1 MQYLEPVDL
10 LYHIRLG
17 QNALLGGL
25 DPTQKHLPYWN
36 CDFKNGDLSGFRH
49 SGAWD
54 RCHDVARAIHG
65 LSMAEEITGDS
76 SEEAILNDLAEH
88 LLALFDENDNL
99 PGTHRDDTGQRFVN
113 LHNVREATHA
123 LTALIQRGDNH
134 AEYWARR
141 MVRTMLQA
149 LDETGQIHLDK
160 LPEYGDGRL
169 RLTVEG
175 YSHQP
180 SQEGRAVDALVR
192 YYRVSGDEVA
202 LELATLMTN
211 YALEHCFTTAGTLT
225 EEAGTHGHSIN
236 ALVAG
241 MLDLVLLLNDQQ
253 LLHRVKAVYDVGLP
267 RFNSSFGWSMESL
280 SNFIPRGES
289 NNTGDILR
297 AALLLGRAG
306 FPDYFEHAERILR
319 GHLLPSQVIDFVFDT
334 NMELVSKT
342 NIVEGFSDNPDAQE
356 DRLRNLASRI
366 HGGFAFPT
374 PNDFLVQADAAI
386 VVYDITSGAVDG
398 MCEAWRAIV
407 NEYDAGIFIN
417 LLLSCEAKGV
427 RVKSYLSGE
436 GRIDIEN
443 ASGRNIF
450 VRIPPWV
457 MPKDIRLKVNDIEHT
472 LNFIGSY
479 LLVPGKEEV
488 QTINIDFPMCE
499 ERTVESIAYK
509 RYTIDWRGNQ
519 IIAMSPEA
527 EHLPM
532 FPSCE

>member
-1 MQYLEPVDL
+1 MQYLEQVDL

-25 DPTQKHLPYWN
+25 DPTQKHMPYWN

-76 SEEAILNDLAEH
+76 IEEAILNDLAEH

-99 PGTHRDDTGQRFVN
+99 PGTHADDTGQRFVN

-123 LTALIQRGDNH
+123 LTALIQRGDNR

-149 LDETGQIHLDK
+149 LDETGQIHLDR
-160 LPEYGDGRL
+160 LPEY
-169 RLTVEG
+169 VES

-241 MLDLVLLLNDQQ
+241 MLDLALLLNDQQ

-280 SNFIPRGES
+280 SNFTPRGES

-319 GHLLPSQVIDFVFDT
+319 GHLLPSQVIH
-334 NMELVSKT
+334 
-342 NIVEGFSDNPDAQE
+342 VEGFSDNPDAQVENPDNIGE
-356 DRLRNLASRI
+356 DRLRNMASRI
-366 HGGFAFPT
+366 RGGFAFPT

-398 MCEAWRAIV
+398 MCEAWRAIITE
-407 NEYDAGIFIN
+407 NAAGIFIN

-436 GRIDIEN
+436 GKIDIEN

-450 VRIPPWV
+450 VRIPLSV
-457 MPKDIRLKVNDIEHT
+457 MPKDIRLKVNGIEHT
-472 LNFIGSY
+472 LNFIGSH
-479 LLVPGKEEV
+479 LLIPGKEEV
-488 QTINIDFPMCE
+488 QTINIEFPMRE

-519 IIAMSPEA
+519 IIAISPEA

-532 FPSCE
+532 FPPCE